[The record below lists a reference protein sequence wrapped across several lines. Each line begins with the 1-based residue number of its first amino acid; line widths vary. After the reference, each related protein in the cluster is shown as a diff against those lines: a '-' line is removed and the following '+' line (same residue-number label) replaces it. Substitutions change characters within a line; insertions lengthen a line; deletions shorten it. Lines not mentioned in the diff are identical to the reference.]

1 MKATFATLDTIIIK
15 PESNEER
22 LLLQHFKNNNIKIS
36 SWTHEM
42 DCEGVSSLTIMNK
55 EDE

>member
-1 MKATFATLDTIIIK
+1 MKATFTTLDTIIIK

-36 SWTHEM
+36 SWAHEM
-42 DCEGVSSLTIMNK
+42 DYEGISSLTIKKMMTN
-55 EDE
+55 